1 MGEGRLLTV
10 WVEYLAR
17 HWQVVVTG
25 LTLASLTADVLAK
38 QGHPWG
44 AFVVGVVNAGGWAVL
59 LGTRAPFVRSITAF
73 SIASYLATTAIG
85 VLYLGEALTG
95 RQAAGLVCGLVAVV
109 LLS

>member
-1 MGEGRLLTV
+1 M

-44 AFVVGVVNAGGWAVL
+44 AFVV
-59 LGTRAPFVRSITAF
+59 
-73 SIASYLATTAIG
+73 
-85 VLYLGEALTG
+85 
-95 RQAAGLVCGLVAVV
+95 AVV

>member
-1 MGEGRLLTV
+1 MGEG
-10 WVEYLAR
+10 LAR
-17 HWQVVVTG
+17 YWQVVVTA

-38 QGHPWG
+38 RGHPWWAFGVG
-44 AFVVGVVNAGGWAVL
+44 AVNAAGWAVL

-73 SIASYLATTAIG
+73 SVASYLATTAIG

-95 RQAAGLVCGLVAVV
+95 RLAAGLVCGLAALA